1 MLFQTVKLRSIWL
14 IIIVKLFL
22 SSPGSTFC
30 WGRSLGSPSCFQAPV
45 STWELLEPPSL
56 TKESK
61 ELSVNGRQLPLWVS
75 WLVEGLL
82 CASHSGSHGT
92 AYILL
97 SKLNSL
103 GAGSRMSSFLSFFL
117 VNGRGNWGSES
128 FGDLRSQQ
136 DSHEAGGADGSLLL
150 SLGFFPLP
158 KLRIVFVCM
167 FMFPVRMHKLP
178 YFSFFLKRIKNKLQ
192 ITRNWR
198 SIPGTVGMSY
208 RPPYRGGAASI
219 QAETWESGLCSWTR
233 PVWGAGTNTEC
244 ACVCVHTYLWVH
256 VHIWSCMEHR
266 ARRSL
271 CAFYLLAF

>member
-75 WLVEGLL
+75 WLAEGLL

-103 GAGSRMSSFLSFFL
+103 GAGSRMSSFFFFCKWK
-117 VNGRGNWGSES
+117 RK
-128 FGDLRSQQ
+128 LRLWELWWLTKSTRLP
-136 DSHEAGGADGSLLL
+136 EAGGADGSLVL
-150 SLGFFPLP
+150 SLCFFPLP

-208 RPPYRGGAASI
+208 RPPHRGGAASI

-266 ARRSL
+266 ARRSS
-271 CAFYLLAF
+271 CAFYLLVF